1 MGLLINVE
9 QGYYA
14 SGGDHGSY
22 RFLSLKDIIE
32 AFKATYV
39 GKGKVCENV
48 FEGDIV
54 FHAGRALQELSYDT
68 LKVIKN
74 WEVEI
79 PASLMLVMP
88 VDYVNY
94 CKLTWADES
103 GVERIIYP
111 ADKTSNPRN
120 ITETV
125 NADGGFTISGAT
137 DDLAFTETSDTR
149 EKYNSQELNTLA
161 MHRQDRDA
169 YNYLDGNRYGIDPQY
184 AQINGS
190 FYIDEQAGK
199 FHFSSNISG
208 KTVILKYISDGLIT
222 NSEHSGIDYGATP
235 VPKFAEEAMYKHMLF
250 GILLS
255 RKDTPGGLLAEIKK
269 QKFAETRKTKLRLQ
283 NFKLEE
289 YARIL
294 RGGSKIIK
302 H

>member
-1 MGLLINVE
+1 MGLNKSAE
-9 QGYYA
+9 QAYYA
-14 SGGDHGSY
+14 SGGDHGNY
-22 RFLSLKDIIE
+22 RFLSLKDVIE

-39 GKGKVCENV
+39 GKGKICENV

-68 LKVIKN
+68 LKVVKN

-79 PASLMLVMP
+79 PSSLMLVMP
-88 VDYVNY
+88 GDYINY
-94 CKLTWADES
+94 CKLTWVDES
-103 GVERIIYP
+103 GVERVIYHT
-111 ADKTSNPRN
+111 DKTSNPRN

-125 NADGGFTISGAT
+125 NADGGFTISGAN
-137 DDLAFTETSDTR
+137 DDLAFTETSATR
-149 EKYNSQELNTLA
+149 DLYMAQNVSVVSTN
-161 MHRQDRDA
+161 RQDQDA
-169 YNYLDGNRYGIDPQY
+169 YSYLEGNRYGIDPAY
-184 AQINGS
+184 AQVNGS

-208 KTVILKYISDGLIT
+208 KTVILKYISDGLVT
-222 NSEHSGIDYGATP
+222 NSNHDGIDYGLTL
-235 VPKFAEEAMYKHMLF
+235 VPKFAEEAMYKHILF
-250 GILLS
+250 NILLS

>member
-1 MGLLINVE
+1 MALITNAE

-14 SGGDHGSY
+14 SSGSHGNY

-39 GKGKVCENV
+39 GKGKICENV

-68 LKVIKN
+68 LKVVKN

-88 VDYVNY
+88 VDYINY
-94 CKLTWADES
+94 CKLSWSDES
-103 GVERIIYP
+103 GVERVIYQT
-111 ADKTSNPRN
+111 DKTSNPRN

-137 DDLAFTETSDTR
+137 DDLAFTEESDTR
-149 EKYNSQELNTLA
+149 DKYKAQPINNIAL
-161 MHRQDRDA
+161 HRQDRDA

-208 KTVILKYISDGLIT
+208 KTVILRYISDGLLT
-222 NSEHSGIDYGATP
+222 NENHDGIDYTNTP

-255 RKDTPGGLLAEIKK
+255 RKDTSGGLLAEIKK
-269 QKFAETRKTKLRLQ
+269 QKIAETRKTKLRLQ

>member
-1 MGLLINVE
+1 MGLNISAE

-14 SGGDHGSY
+14 GSGNHGNY
-22 RFLSLKDIIE
+22 RYLFLKDIVKS
-32 AFKATYV
+32 FVATYV
-39 GKGKVCENV
+39 GKGKICENV
-48 FEGDIV
+48 YPGDV
-54 FHAGRALQELSYDT
+54 AFHASRALQELSYDT

-103 GVERIIYP
+103 GVERIIYHT
-111 ADKTSNPRN
+111 DKTSNPRN

-125 NADGGFTISGAT
+125 NADGGFTISGAN
-137 DDLAFTETSDTR
+137 DDLAFTEESETR
-149 EKYNSQELNTLA
+149 DLYMAQQQSNIVSN
-161 MHRQDRDA
+161 RQDQDA
-169 YNYLDGNRYGIDPQY
+169 YNYLEGSRYGIEPAHSQV
-184 AQINGS
+184 NGS
-190 FYIDEQAGK
+190 FYIDQQAGK

-208 KTVILKYISDGLIT
+208 KNVILKYISDGLVT
-222 NSEHSGIDYGATP
+222 DSDHVGLDFGGTP

-255 RKDTPGGLLAEIKK
+255 RKDTPGGLLAEVKK

-289 YARIL
+289 YTRIL

>member
-1 MGLLINVE
+1 MGLNKNAE

-14 SGGDHGSY
+14 SGGDHGNY
-22 RFLSLKDIIE
+22 RYLSLKTIIRS
-32 AFKATYV
+32 FTATYV
-39 GKGKVCENV
+39 GKGKICENV
-48 FEGDIV
+48 YPGDIA
-54 FHAGRALQELSYDT
+54 FHATRALQELSYDT

-79 PASLMLVMP
+79 PPSLMLVMP
-88 VDYVNY
+88 GDYINY

-103 GVERIIYP
+103 GVERIIYHTT
-111 ADKTSNPRN
+111 KTSNPRN

-125 NADGGFTISGAT
+125 NSDGGFTIAGT
-137 DDLAFTETSDTR
+137 NDDLAFTETSETR
-149 EKYNSQELNTLA
+149 DLYMAQNQSPIVSN
-161 MHRQDRDA
+161 RQDADA
-169 YNYLDGNRYGIDPQY
+169 YNYLEGNRYGIDP
-184 AQINGS
+184 AHAHANGS

-208 KTVILKYISDGLIT
+208 KNVILKYVSDGLVT
-222 NSEHSGIDYGATP
+222 NSDHDGIDFQNTP

-255 RKDTPGGLLAEIKK
+255 RKDTSGGLLAEIKK
-269 QKFAETRKTKLRLQ
+269 QKYAETRKTKLRLQ